1 MVAVSG
7 TTITVGVFALLAAGG
22 VGIYGILKWAN
33 GGEDFPKLDHTNFG
47 FGEWRKDSR
56 NSLVDVNFD
65 FNGPGAI
72 FEVGLFAIVALL
84 VLICC
89 CCGCNWYHGCCYTPK
104 CIRDRQRKKKQEER
118 QKRIRKRKLQEE
130 QEMVIKERRRR
141 KYLRRQRE
149 FERRVAEG
157 HPRTRGYTEEQR
169 REILEAGRKR
179 EEELAKEYNVEETD
193 TGFNVEE
200 ADTGFNVEEADT
212 GFESGTPGIMDA
224 GSPDMSIILP
234 RGSVDSTSSGST
246 LWAVREGSD
255 MFSPLS
261 RLSTIGGTIVNIE
274 NEE

>member
-7 TTITVGVFALLAAGG
+7 TTIAVGCFALLAAGG
-22 VGIYGILKWAN
+22 AGLYGILKWAN

-84 VLICC
+84 VIICC

-118 QKRIRKRKLQEE
+118 LKRIRKRKLQEE
-130 QEMVIKERRRR
+130 EDMTIKERRRR
-141 KYLRRQRE
+141 KYLRRQRK
-149 FERRVAEG
+149 FEKRMADG
-157 HPRTRGYTEEQR
+157 HWRTRGFTESQKR
-169 REILEAGRKR
+169 RILESGRKR
-179 EEELAKEYNVEETD
+179 DEEKAKETNEEL
-193 TGFNVEE
+193 
-200 ADTGFNVEEADT
+200 ADT
-212 GFESGTPGIMDA
+212 GFESGDPGIMEHA
-224 GSPDMSIILP
+224 GSPDLSIVLP

-255 MFSPLS
+255 MFSPYS
-261 RLSTIGGTIVNIE
+261 RMSTIGETIVNIE

>member
-7 TTITVGVFALLAAGG
+7 TTIAVGSITLLAAGG
-22 VGIYGILKWAN
+22 VGLYGILKWFN

-72 FEVGLFAIVALL
+72 FEVGLFAIVGLL
-84 VLICC
+84 VIICC

-118 QKRIRKRKLQEE
+118 LKRIRKRKLQEE
-130 QEMVIKERRRR
+130 EEMTIKERRRR
-141 KYLRRQRE
+141 KHLRRQRK
-149 FERRVAEG
+149 FEKRVADG
-157 HPRTRGYTEEQR
+157 HWKTRGFTESQKR
-169 REILEAGRKR
+169 TILESGRKR
-179 EEELAKEYNVEETD
+179 DEELAKETNEEL
-193 TGFNVEE
+193 
-200 ADTGFNVEEADT
+200 ADT
-212 GFESGTPGIMDA
+212 GFESGDPGIMVHA

-255 MFSPLS
+255 MFSPYS
-261 RLSTIGGTIVNIE
+261 RMSTIGGTIVNIE

>member
-7 TTITVGVFALLAAGG
+7 TTIAVGSIALLAAGG
-22 VGIYGILKWAN
+22 AGLYGILKWFN

-72 FEVGLFAIVALL
+72 FEVGLFAIVGLMVIL
-84 VLICC
+84 CC

-118 QKRIRKRKLQEE
+118 LKRIRKRKLQEE
-130 QEMVIKERRRR
+130 EDMTIKERRRR
-141 KYLRRQRE
+141 KYLRRQRK
-149 FERRVAEG
+149 FEKRVADD
-157 HPRTRGYTEEQR
+157 HWRTRGFTESQKR
-169 REILEAGRKR
+169 RILESGRKR
-179 EEELAKEYNVEETD
+179 DEEKAKETNEEL
-193 TGFNVEE
+193 
-200 ADTGFNVEEADT
+200 ADT
-212 GFESGTPGIMDA
+212 GFESGDPGIMVHA
-224 GSPDMSIILP
+224 GSPDLSIILP

-255 MFSPLS
+255 MFSPYS
-261 RLSTIGGTIVNIE
+261 RMSTIGGTIVNIE

>member
-7 TTITVGVFALLAAGG
+7 TTIAVGTITLLAAGG
-22 VGIYGILKWAN
+22 VGLYGILKWFN
-33 GGEDFPKLDHTNFG
+33 GGEDFPTLDHSNFG
-47 FGEWRKDSR
+47 FGEWRKDMR

-72 FEVGLFAIVALL
+72 FEVGLFVIVGLL

-104 CIRDRQRKKKQEER
+104 CIRDRKKKKKQEQR
-118 QKRIRKRKLQEE
+118 LKRIRKRKLQEE
-130 QEMVIKERRRR
+130 EEMTIKERRRR
-141 KYLRRQRE
+141 KHLRRQRKY
-149 FERRVAEG
+149 ERRVADG
-157 HPRTRGYTEEQR
+157 HWKTRGFTEEQKR
-169 REILEAGRKR
+169 LILEAGRKR
-179 EEELAKEYNVEETD
+179 EEELAEETK
-193 TGFNVEE
+193 EE
-200 ADTGFNVEEADT
+200 LDT
-212 GFESGTPGIMDA
+212 GFESGDPGIIQA

-255 MFSPLS
+255 MFSPYS